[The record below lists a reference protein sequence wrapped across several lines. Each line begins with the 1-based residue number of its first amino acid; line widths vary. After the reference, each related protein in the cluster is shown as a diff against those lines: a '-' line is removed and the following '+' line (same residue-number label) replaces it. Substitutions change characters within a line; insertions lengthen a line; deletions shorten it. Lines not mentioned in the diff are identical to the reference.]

1 MQGLHGRK
9 IILFFLFFFAS
20 ICLAPSQESDIGL
33 AYKQIDSAFVHE
45 SADEL
50 SGILKSYR
58 SSRDYYLCE
67 AYALKKT
74 RQYIIQ
80 DKLDFAR
87 AAALTVIDNNID
99 NFDAI
104 DLYSY
109 IDKAVLAKEAERQA
123 EENRKRLEEERKA
136 AADARTKQKIQTGD
150 TYQTVKTSSGKSV
163 FINEQQSAYSPV
175 QWTLKLGLADVM
187 LQKITDPDYS
197 SIKYGLAGGADIFY
211 TADGFVLGGEF
222 FADFHMLTMGS
233 GEEEV
238 LSSIRFVPELAFTSF
253 TRRLFLRMGFASY
266 RITSD
271 DLTKSGSTD
280 TFNTP
285 LVGLGLSNIRL
296 GDTTFALHYD
306 YCLGHFAYNDITS
319 AMETGATVLFPL
331 SVNEQTKIGI
341 ELGASDLLFI
351 KKEGMENRAKVT
363 FALGVGNV
371 VK

>member
-1 MQGLHGRK
+1 MFVTLSLRGVTKVQGLHGRK

-123 EENRKRLEEERKA
+123 RQQDGEPVIGLHSVQEQASEVEGLLIQQIIRHGEIIIVDEDTE
-136 AADARTKQKIQTGD
+136 DAGPVRFNVAQ
-150 TYQTVKTSSGKSV
+150 Y
-163 FINEQQSAYSPV
+163 INYDFGND
-175 QWTLKLGLADVM
+175 GLAFCSELYNRILREAVDHSSDGGFKAETYFIQHPDLEVSQLAHHM
-187 LQKITDPDYS
+187 AVDNYQLGRNFQKEVTPKDLRQMVDHLILDFRYNYMKKRVQEITDEMKTEKDMAR
-197 SIKYGLAGGADIFY
+197 IKELMDEYQSTSELYRQIGKM
-211 TADGFVLGGEF
+211 LG
-222 FADFHMLTMGS
+222 
-233 GEEEV
+233 
-238 LSSIRFVPELAFTSF
+238 R
-253 TRRLFLRMGFASY
+253 
-266 RITSD
+266 
-271 DLTKSGSTD
+271 
-280 TFNTP
+280 
-285 LVGLGLSNIRL
+285 
-296 GDTTFALHYD
+296 
-306 YCLGHFAYNDITS
+306 
-319 AMETGATVLFPL
+319 
-331 SVNEQTKIGI
+331 
-341 ELGASDLLFI
+341 
-351 KKEGMENRAKVT
+351 
-363 FALGVGNV
+363 
-371 VK
+371 